1 MPDIAGDIVRAWQ
14 RELPGTPTDSIEI
27 ITRIWR
33 AGKLLDDERRRTLAA
48 LGIDRAT
55 MDLLSMLRRAGE
67 PYRLTPAE
75 LAAQSLVSA
84 GAMTQRVARA
94 ESAGLVSVHRNP
106 AGTRTIDV
114 RLTAEGHR
122 WIDVSVA
129 DLLTHESTLV
139 EHLSAKQR
147 VQLAELLEVFLRGLH
162 AHLDAP
168 GNP

>member
-1 MPDIAGDIVRAWQ
+1 MADIAGEIVRAWQ

-33 AGKLLDDERRRTLAA
+33 AGKLLEDERRRTLAA

-67 PYRLTPAE
+67 PYRLAPAE

-84 GAMTQRVARA
+84 GAMTQRVAKA
-94 ESAGLVSVHRNP
+94 EAAGLVTVRRTP

-114 RLTAEGHR
+114 GLTADGHR
-122 WIDVSVA
+122 WIDISVA

-139 EHLSAKQR
+139 EHLSVEQR
-147 VQLAELLEVFLRGLH
+147 AQLADLLEVFLGGLH
-162 AHLDAP
+162 ARLDAP
-168 GNP
+168 GRP